1 MVPNGVIL
9 CNLLFCII
17 FSDKRDDIV
26 EEEEE
31 KEVDP
36 LLVGSLDNVYT
47 DEEEAEMMKED
58 PFKKAPVMDKDHSST
73 FEMEETVNALLVYS
87 SESSED
93 NPSPIPEEEEGDQCN
108 TSSSTDQSNITA
120 PSPPTTNDPMDLLS
134 SPMNAGE
141 SPLVPDPSQELL
153 PDLIGLAPGIQQAGN
168 NHTLPPDVTPSQ
180 GAVPPDLAAVD
191 LLNSDDIG
199 GAGNPLDLTADTSGV
214 SPDVTQQ

>member
-1 MVPNGVIL
+1 MCFFP
-9 CNLLFCII
+9 
-17 FSDKRDDIV
+17 DERDDKV

-36 LLVGSLDNVYT
+36 SLVGSLDNVYT
-47 DEEEAEMMKED
+47 DEEEAEMMKDED
-58 PFKKAPVMDKDHSST
+58 PFKKAPVMVKDHTSK

-93 NPSPIPEEEEGDQCN
+93 NPSPLPEDDEEDQCN
-108 TSSSTDQSNITA
+108 ASSSADQSNITA
-120 PSPPTTNDPMDLLS
+120 PSLPTTNDPVDLLS
-134 SPMNAGE
+134 SPINASE

-168 NHTLPPDVTPSQ
+168 IHTLPPDVTPSQ

-191 LLNSDDIG
+191 LLNSDDLG